1 MQAHALGRGQA
12 ECVKSTGGA
21 AAALNSQRAA
31 ASQALWVGADALEAL
46 LALLADA
53 GLRPADARAAVL
65 GARGARMVVA
75 FLASA
80 GLGRTDM
87 CTVRTPAG

>member
-1 MQAHALGRGQA
+1 M
-12 ECVKSTGGA
+12 KSTGGA

-65 GARGARMVVA
+65 ACPALLGARGARMVVA